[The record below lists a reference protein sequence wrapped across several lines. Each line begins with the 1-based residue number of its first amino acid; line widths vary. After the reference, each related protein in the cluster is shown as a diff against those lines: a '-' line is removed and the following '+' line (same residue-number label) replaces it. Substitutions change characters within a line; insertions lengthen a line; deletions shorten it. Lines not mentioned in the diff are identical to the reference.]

1 MDFATFQSV
10 AHAGKDTDPGWYRM
24 HRRLSIHVTRAA
36 VRTGATADDASY
48 AMIAA
53 GLAGSFLIAFTSPVL
68 NVLGFA
74 LLYAGFLLDK
84 VDGELAR
91 VLHVESARG
100 VFLDRLYHRLV
111 EPLVFVAV
119 AVHEFQLT
127 GVPGALIA
135 GFVTALAAN
144 AIEENQQLAPFILWK
159 RLREGGRMPQGAR
172 APSRSRTLARL
183 CATLRPLKGFRMLIV
198 VLPLFAVAYVAE
210 RLWGGAFPA
219 IVLYL
224 AALSLVVYLV
234 VQSLN
239 YLGGQMD
246 GEIFAIAQVLRGLDL
261 GRPQPSET
269 RLDLREV
276 PSLARPH
283 RLEPPAAA
291 RAVRP
296 ESTAP
301 RPAPRPAL
309 HEAPAPRPLV
319 KPAAEPRRRKRRH
332 RKPRQARMVIAP
344 QGEIACAPLPSGPN
358 R

>member
-1 MDFATFQSV
+1 MDFATFQSL
-10 AHAGKDTDPGWYRM
+10 AQAGKDQDPGWYRV
-24 HRRLSIHVTRAA
+24 HRRLSIQVTRAA
-36 VRTGATADDASY
+36 MRTGATADDASY

-53 GLAGSFLIAFTSPVL
+53 GLAGSFLIAFTAPVL
-68 NVLGFA
+68 NLLGFA
-74 LLYAGFLLDK
+74 FLYGGFLLDK

-119 AVHEFQLT
+119 GVHEFQLT

-172 APSRSRTLARL
+172 APSRSRTLSRL

-198 VLPLFAVAYVAE
+198 VLPLFALAYVAE

-224 AALSLVVYLV
+224 SALSLVVYLV
-234 VQSLN
+234 VQSLH

-261 GRPQPSET
+261 GRPRPSET
-269 RLDLREV
+269 RLPLHE
-276 PSLARPH
+276 A
-283 RLEPPAAA
+283 PAAA
-291 RAVRP
+291 P
-296 ESTAP
+296 P
-301 RPAPRPAL
+301 LL
-309 HEAPAPRPLV
+309 HEAPAPRSLV
-319 KPAAEPRRRKRRH
+319 KPRAATRKRRRRS
-332 RKPRQARMVIAP
+332 RKPRHPRMVIAP
-344 QGEIACAPLPSGPN
+344 EGEIACLPLPSGPN

>member
-10 AHAGKDTDPGWYRM
+10 AQAGKNSDPGWYRV
-24 HRRLSIHVTRAA
+24 HRRLSIQVTRAA
-36 VRTGATADDASY
+36 VRSGATANDASY

-53 GLAGSFLIAFTSPVL
+53 GLTGSLLIAFTAPIL

-74 LLYAGFLLDK
+74 LLYGGFLLDK

-111 EPLVFVAV
+111 EPLIFVAV

-198 VLPLFAVAYVAE
+198 VLPLFALAYGAE
-210 RLWGGAFPA
+210 GLWGGAFPA

-224 AALSLVVYLV
+224 SALSLVAYLV
-234 VQSLN
+234 IQSLH
-239 YLGGQMD
+239 YLEGQMD

-269 RLDLREV
+269 RLEF
-276 PSLARPH
+276 
-283 RLEPPAAA
+283 
-291 RAVRP
+291 
-296 ESTAP
+296 
-301 RPAPRPAL
+301 
-309 HEAPAPRPLV
+309 HEAPAASGPRPVLHEAPRPLV
-319 KPAAEPRRRKRRH
+319 KPRAPSRRRRRRS
-332 RKPRQARMVIAP
+332 RKPRNARMVIASE
-344 QGEIACAPLPSGPN
+344 GEIACVPLPSGQN